1 MNFDAKSEILKEIAK
16 TDDQN
21 IKAVLLLLLGVLE
34 FTGDKI
40 DGVSKQLE
48 TLLRDEQAMRV
59 AVLNGHEPVHHKHH
73 EWIEDRM
80 KLDPEIN
87 AIMVW
92 AKDQMD
98 EQQSNRRWRLDVAKS
113 VVAAAIIAAGSFLLG
128 RALGA

>member
-87 AIMVW
+87 AIVVW

-98 EQQSNRRWRLDVAKS
+98 EQQNNRRWRLDVAKS